1 MSRNFFMTKT
11 EINLRLARDEKF
23 SFYFILGKSKLK
35 ISGIFLIKNENFVSK
50 IHEKWLSGNDATSA
64 ELALSWNFAHWIFS
78 KLMTSR
84 KRRVLNIPN
93 VTIKDI

>member
-50 IHEKWLSGNDATSA
+50 IHEK
-64 ELALSWNFAHWIFS
+64 
-78 KLMTSR
+78 
-84 KRRVLNIPN
+84 
-93 VTIKDI
+93 